1 MNAPGRT
8 AVFLALAG
16 LLVALAPVLAGDDE
30 TVLISRPGTVF
41 HKSGATDMR
50 GRGLERPLSQV
61 LATGYTPCPVCFA
74 KSTQANLR
82 VSGTPGAAA
91 SPASGDA
98 LAIPHGQRGSLTV
111 TQPNGVQVG
120 RVNPPGG
127 AERGGIPNPFEQVSK
142 IINPGKEEGAYG
154 NGQGSADYVTQP

>member
-50 GRGLERPLSQV
+50 GHGLERSLSQV
-61 LATGYTPCPVCFA
+61 LASGYTPCPVCFA

-91 SPASGDA
+91 SPVSGEA
-98 LAIPHGQRGSLTV
+98 TAIPHGQRGSLTV

-120 RVNPPGG
+120 RVNAPGG
-127 AERGGIPNPFEQVSK
+127 QPGGIHNPFEQVSK

-154 NGQGSADYVTQP
+154 DSKSKAGYVDQP